1 MEFFSFAVGNEED
14 MLVVDTQP
22 ITQIHICEEK
32 ENLEPSKKKR
42 KVSEDPVQALKL
54 KMIQNEID
62 CRKKEHDFEMAMMK
76 EEHKMKM
83 KILDLKL
90 AKAGK
95 ENC

>member
-1 MEFFSFAVGNEED
+1 

-22 ITQIHICEEK
+22 LTQTLIREKK
-32 ENLEPSKKKR
+32 ENLVPSKKKR

-62 CRKKEHDFEMAMMK
+62 RRKKEHDLQLALMK
-76 EEHKMKM
+76 PEHEM